1 MKLDEKHV
9 SCTSDVNSKTKNIL
23 FFWNPEKKEIS
34 KIFKMSQ
41 FRASSI
47 AIVIALAVAVL
58 LFVAKDVEAG
68 VVENLDEG
76 TVATKFLEVWSQI
89 SKVLHFFLLLCSKR
103 SHFFYLES
111 GSTKLQGKTK

>member
-1 MKLDEKHV
+1 MHIGREFENKKYFIFLK
-9 SCTSDVNSKTKNIL
+9 ST
-23 FFWNPEKKEIS
+23 KKEIS

-47 AIVIALAVAVL
+47 AIVVALAVAVL

-76 TVATKFLEVWSQI
+76 TVAIKFLV
-89 SKVLHFFLLLCSKR
+89 V
-103 SHFFYLES
+103 
-111 GSTKLQGKTK
+111 